1 MFQNNNK
8 FFKIDW
14 NPFAVTLLQPL
25 SVTTDPYTL
34 KREIKKALVEI
45 RDTVNDP
52 LILTWSGGFDSAF
65 AVLCYLEL
73 INEKKLTSNCYS
85 LAGAR
90 FTDGKI
96 SSNKD
101 YRRGELFL
109 KHINISSYGVNV
121 NLQGV
126 LVDRDFIL
134 KCATAMM
141 DYKFASFAFAAQQV
155 WRDDQDGCVIFHMGG
170 QAIRLNTGSSE
181 TINKDNQGICLFH
194 PYQFS
199 DFKEKSNNINVYT
212 WNAEIFNSFITPY
225 ALIAPTVEYNK
236 DWHTSEYDAWVIES
250 HMARNITM
258 LTCFPELVLL
268 YPKIGTIGF
277 KQFLL
282 DKKDEKTKN
291 YWYDTMKVVN
301 KFVGQ
306 TSPHVFLKLP
316 NGDPVTSIDQTQKFF
331 SQR

>member
-8 FFKIDW
+8 LFKVDW

-45 RDTVNDP
+45 RDTVSDP

-73 INEKKLTSNCYS
+73 INEKKLTSDCYS

-96 SSNKD
+96 RATKD
-101 YRRGELFL
+101 FRRGELFL
-109 KHINISSYGVNV
+109 EHINISSYGVKV
-121 NLQGV
+121 DLQDV
-126 LVDRDFIL
+126 LIDRDFIL
-134 KCATAMM
+134 KCAKAMM
-141 DYKFASFAFAAQQV
+141 DSKFANFGFAFQDV
-155 WRDDQDGCVIFHMGG
+155 WRNNQDGCVIFHMGG
-170 QAIRLNTGSSE
+170 QAIRLNTGGSE
-181 TINKDNQGICLFH
+181 KINSANQGMCLFH

-199 DFKEKSNNINVYT
+199 DFKENNNNINVFT

-225 ALIAPTVEYNK
+225 ALNAPTVEYNK
-236 DWHTSEYDAWVIES
+236 DWHTSKYDAWVIES
-250 HMARNITM
+250 HMSRNIIM

-268 YPKIGTIGF
+268 YPKISTISF
-277 KQFLL
+277 QDFLL

-291 YWYDTMKVVN
+291 YWYDTIKIVD
-301 KFVGQ
+301 KFIGQ
-306 TSPHVFLKLP
+306 TSPHVFLKFP
-316 NGDPVTSIDQTQKFF
+316 NGDPVTSIEQTQKFF
-331 SQR
+331 S